1 VLLAIGS
8 FIASGVQY
16 SLHVLIVPWYVPIF
30 MTTAAVMIRPALW
43 RWFASGSVTGYALTP
58 AGWEILLR
66 TPPA

>member
-1 VLLAIGS
+1 MA
-8 FIASGVQY
+8 
-16 SLHVLIVPWYVPIF
+16 
-30 MTTAAVMIRPALW
+30 TAAVMIRPALW